1 MSFGNS
7 CSVLSHNLSWL
18 LSEMGAREQ
27 ANVYLS
33 LGIGRKEA
41 TEEGV
46 SLPCCELVEPLK
58 YHQASLFQRI
68 LLESTLD
75 PQVDTPRVSVLPVGW
90 VQALPAGSA
99 SPQLWLAGTA
109 DLLSLGQVYSP

>member
-1 MSFGNS
+1 
-7 CSVLSHNLSWL
+7 
-18 LSEMGAREQ
+18 MGAREQ

-109 DLLSLGQVYSP
+109 DPLSLGQVYSP